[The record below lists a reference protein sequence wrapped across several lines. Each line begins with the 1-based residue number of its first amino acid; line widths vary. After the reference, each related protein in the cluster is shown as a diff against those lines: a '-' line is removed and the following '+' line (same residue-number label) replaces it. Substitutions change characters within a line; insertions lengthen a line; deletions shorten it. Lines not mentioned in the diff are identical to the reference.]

1 MYIIRNNID
10 DEQIIKNSR
19 FITRLVKITKKDEVE
34 DILNNVKKEYPK
46 ATHYCYAYI
55 VNDYKKASDDGEPGG
70 TAGMPILNV
79 LEKEDMTS
87 VIAIVV
93 RYFGGIKLG
102 AGGLVRAYSSSVR
115 DTLKKADK
123 ILLIEGV
130 QIKITIPYDKQ
141 NELNYILKD
150 SEIVD
155 KTFTD
160 KVTYIINCSK
170 EMSEKL
176 HQYNPII
183 IKETYIEKK
192 DS

>member
-192 DS
+192 YS